1 MSSSACKARWLSQHF
16 QGLGFHG
23 SVMHLPQFK
32 IQLAISVSN
41 HSIFQAASSSQLP
54 SLLFS
59 HFSTQ
64 PLLKRWLLVLDHSAI
79 PHIHWFLLKKGL
91 SWQLRWGA
99 CQSVDCSQRK
109 SRNGAEHPPAWL
121 PAKPFPL
128 SGFCVSWEH
137 VSDQPY
143 KWKICYFILGF
154 NSSFFGLQ
162 ENSAPSKAPWDSFKT
177 TGDYQHYTTINVLDT
192 EAKDALELR
201 PAEWEKCLNL
211 PLDVQEG
218 DFQTEV

>member
-1 MSSSACKARWLSQHF
+1 MSSSTCKARWLSQHF
-16 QGLGFHG
+16 QGFCH
-23 SVMHLPQFK
+23 SAMHLPQFK
-32 IQLAISVSN
+32 IQLAVSISN
-41 HSIFQAASSSQLP
+41 HSIFQATNSSLLP
-54 SLLFS
+54 SFLFS
-59 HFSTQ
+59 RFSPTLRKMSIGTGSLS
-64 PLLKRWLLVLDHSAI
+64 PFLS
-79 PHIHWFLLKKGL
+79 HWFLWKKGL

-109 SRNGAEHPPAWL
+109 SRSGAEHPPAWL

-128 SGFCVSWEH
+128 SSFCVSWEH
-137 VSDQPY
+137 VSNQPHR
-143 KWKICYFILGF
+143 WKLHYFTLDF

-162 ENSAPSKAPWDSFKT
+162 ENSGPSKAPWDSFKT

>member
-1 MSSSACKARWLSQHF
+1 MALTAFSRF
-16 QGLGFHG
+16 
-23 SVMHLPQFK
+23 
-32 IQLAISVSN
+32 
-41 HSIFQAASSSQLP
+41 
-54 SLLFS
+54 LLFCHAPATIQNPAGS
-59 HFSTQ
+59 LYFKPLHISGNKLLSYLPFSSPSFLHSSPTFL
-64 PLLKRWLLVLDHSAI
+64 PLLERCLLVLDLSAHSSRTLVLVKERASLAAQVRSL
-79 PHIHWFLLKKGL
+79 PRCWLLT
-91 SWQLRWGA
+91 
-99 CQSVDCSQRK
+99 K
-109 SRNGAEHPPAWL
+109 SLGGAEHPPAWL

-128 SGFCVSWEH
+128 SSFCVSWEH
-137 VSDQPY
+137 VSNQPY
-143 KWKICYFILGF
+143 KWKLLYFILDF

-162 ENSAPSKAPWDSFKT
+162 ENSGPSKAPWDSFKT